1 MVTVLIIIAVLA
13 ALFILSQRGRT
24 GHAGI
29 AELRKFRYAHRGL
42 HGNGVPENSMEAF
55 RLALEHGFGIEL
67 DIHLMKDGNLA
78 VIHDASLKRTAGVDV
93 LIEDLTTEDLS
104 KYPLEGTTETIPTF
118 NQVLELYAGKAPLII
133 ELKAERGNH
142 AALTEAAC
150 KAMEGY
156 NGAWCME
163 SFDPRCVHWLKKN
176 RPDVIRGQLTENFL
190 GNPKSKLPWVLKFML
205 TWQLENFLIRPDF
218 IAYKFADRKNL
229 SVWLCEHLWKLQC
242 VGWTLKSHQE
252 QSQADAE
259 GWISIFEGYIPE

>member
-1 MVTVLIIIAVLA
+1 MVTVLIIIAVFA
-13 ALFILSQRGRT
+13 ALFILSQMGRT

-78 VIHDASLKRTAGVDV
+78 VIHDPSLKRTAGVDV

-242 VGWTLKSHQE
+242 VGWTLKSQQE